1 MILHPRPMELP
12 VRYPCP
18 SLVGGCVVR
27 CGAAGDEIGGHVGV
41 SEARSVG
48 RR

>member
-1 MILHPRPMELP
+1 MPL
-12 VRYPCP
+12 VGFNA
-18 SLVGGCVVR
+18 VGGCVVR
-27 CGAAGDEIGGHVGV
+27 CGAAGEMRSVATWAL